1 MLDTSCKETRGTGV
15 YSNIYYVLLLSFSL
29 DKHQS
34 DACKRYN
41 RDISTCLL
49 SKWKKIYLNDDD
61 GSFLI
66 FARQLSL
73 GLVWGKYFTS
83 HPGLS
88 LSSLHSRT
96 RKSKA
101 VYFLQNKQSILFIWL
116 HFSITE
122 LNNSMTCKYIWMGE
136 LVGGKGLQDNWKIE
150 MIGTMNHLKF
160 KDNWISMYHVLY
172 FIQTHQL

>member
-1 MLDTSCKETRGTGV
+1 MWFSSFPFQLYCVRIISLLVYCLQSLIWTMLDTSCKETRETGV

-122 LNNSMTCKYIWMGE
+122 LNNSMTCKYIWIYGR
-136 LVGGKGLQDNWKIE
+136 
-150 MIGTMNHLKF
+150 IGWRKRITR
-160 KDNWISMYHVLY
+160 
-172 FIQTHQL
+172 

>member
-1 MLDTSCKETRGTGV
+1 MYVSSLYCLQSLIWTMLDTSCKEKGDWCLFK
-15 YSNIYYVLLLSFSL
+15 YLLLLLSFSL

-41 RDISTCLL
+41 RDIRTCLL

-88 LSSLHSRT
+88 RSSLHSRRRMT
-96 RKSKA
+96 KA
-101 VYFLQNKQSILFIWL
+101 VCYLQNKQSILFIWL

-136 LVGGKGLQDNWKIE
+136 LVGGNGLQDTGYNVCIWDE
-150 MIGTMNHLKF
+150 
-160 KDNWISMYHVLY
+160 
-172 FIQTHQL
+172 